1 LPKAAQVLLPLAF
14 LTSALAG
21 CGDGS
26 GGASFTKGGPPA
38 PKDCLQSWN
47 ESPVAFSLG
56 KHSYLSHLARA
67 GQMYKFTDKASP
79 GFVNRCVVFFA
90 VRPGDYE
97 YGIVGAAEYPDG
109 GWNYVSFTG
118 LPPQKPEDL
127 PNMQRRAAQQANVTL
142 ESSGKLT
149 PL

>member
-1 LPKAAQVLLPLAF
+1 MPNAARVLLPLAF
-14 LTSALAG
+14 FTSALAG

-38 PKDCLQSWN
+38 PSDCLQSWN
-47 ESPVAFSLG
+47 ESSVAFSLG

-67 GQMYKFTDKASP
+67 GQMYKFTNKTSP

-97 YGIVGAAEYPDG
+97 YGIVGAAEYADG
-109 GWNYVSFTG
+109 VWDYVSVTG
-118 LPPQKPEDL
+118 LPQQKPQDL
-127 PNMQRRAAQQANVTL
+127 PNMQRRAAQQSNVKL
-142 ESSGKLT
+142 DSSGKLA